1 MLDKY
6 VDWAAELLP
15 GAPEKRPNEDT
26 IRIALFQ
33 TVPVEW
39 NRLPQFQDVT
49 IRLIAQRGIFH
60 GKAPPSAPKRFT
72 LRGAVASKGHDKKR
86 RRPSIGAPIA
96 ATSELYLQDEV
107 AHCKVSLPLP
117 LVGHA
122 YHLFCS
128 PSNAGAL
135 ELAEELMD
143 SDVFITKGK
152 ELSAPLSFTTDMD
165 KLKECDHMLILLDER
180 TWTSGVDTAT
190 FVEQIHKAMRIGV
203 HLICAHEFPSVVGPP
218 RHACDFSQMFN
229 DDWTP
234 AHLAGGTYNIYREM
248 DLVLKGEEWRE
259 PGLVALA
266 SKIAASARQ
275 HQPIKMVTPETYVPS
290 TAANPWAMPGGAV
303 SEAEAASDW
312 SFKKNGRELHESR
325 MSIGAA
331 SAMMAPPPMPASF
344 DALTAPGK
352 GGASEPAPKP
362 MSRMSIGAAS
372 AMMAPPPMPA
382 ALEGL
387 SGNAIELVS
396 TPRLTPRELSGTT
409 TAAPDLSGGT
419 RAAPDLSGG
428 TRAAPD
434 LTGSAITDI
443 SMSNRLQKM
452 FSPRCSALSQPA
464 RVSEL
469 ARI

>member
-1 MLDKY
+1 LRGLY
-6 VDWAAELLP
+6 AELNV
-15 GAPEKRPNEDT
+15 G
-26 IRIALFQ
+26 
-33 TVPVEW
+33 VVW
-39 NRLPQFQDVT
+39 QDVT

-165 KLKECDHMLILLDER
+165 KLKECDHSTQSRATNQLSAAHPRASLLTHVAAPGSPVLILLDER

-218 RHACDFSQMFN
+218 RHACDFSQM
-229 DDWTP
+229 
-234 AHLAGGTYNIYREM
+234 
-248 DLVLKGEEWRE
+248 
-259 PGLVALA
+259 
-266 SKIAASARQ
+266 
-275 HQPIKMVTPETYVPS
+275 VPS
-290 TAANPWAMPGGAV
+290 RMPRTRSRSRCLGVAH
-303 SEAEAASDW
+303 
-312 SFKKNGRELHESR
+312 NGV
-325 MSIGAA
+325 
-331 SAMMAPPPMPASF
+331 F
-344 DALTAPGK
+344 
-352 GGASEPAPKP
+352 
-362 MSRMSIGAAS
+362 
-372 AMMAPPPMPA
+372 
-382 ALEGL
+382 
-387 SGNAIELVS
+387 
-396 TPRLTPRELSGTT
+396 
-409 TAAPDLSGGT
+409 
-419 RAAPDLSGG
+419 
-428 TRAAPD
+428 
-434 LTGSAITDI
+434 
-443 SMSNRLQKM
+443 
-452 FSPRCSALSQPA
+452 
-464 RVSEL
+464 
-469 ARI
+469 